1 MIRGNYIARQLRAP
15 RLAWATQSAI
25 RGFLI
30 SVGNLP
36 RLTALSVMLVAY
48 RRSVVTCTSR
58 GTAMTLMKTTF
69 ATVLLL
75 LFSIACLAQDK
86 RTAAIKGKVRVEQG
100 SPGGVSVILLQ
111 EDREVTR
118 GATDKKGE
126 FVIAHVA
133 PGLYTVTF
141 RKPGLAVSSIASL
154 DLKAG
159 KTRVLHDLV
168 LGIDEGSIAFL
179 RGSVFTE
186 SGRSVPGVRVE
197 LAKIVGENS
206 LQKID
211 ARVTGET
218 GEFVFRLSPETAKYR
233 VTVKAAG
240 AEPASK
246 DVEVDSPAVYR
257 VALTLKPVP
266 K

>member
-1 MIRGNYIARQLRAP
+1 
-15 RLAWATQSAI
+15 
-25 RGFLI
+25 
-30 SVGNLP
+30 
-36 RLTALSVMLVAY
+36 
-48 RRSVVTCTSR
+48 
-58 GTAMTLMKTTF
+58 MTLMKTTF

-75 LFSIACLAQDK
+75 IFSGACLAEDK
-86 RTAAIKGKVRVEQG
+86 TAAIKGKVRVEQG
-100 SPGGVSVILLQ
+100 SPSGVSVILLQ

-118 GATDKKGE
+118 AATDKKGE
-126 FVIAHVA
+126 FVIAHVT

-141 RKPGLAVSSIASL
+141 RKPGLAVGSIANL

-168 LGIDEGSIAFL
+168 LAIDEGSIAFL

-197 LAKIVGENS
+197 LARIVDENS
-206 LQKID
+206 VQKID

-233 VTVKAAG
+233 VTVKVEG
-240 AEPASK
+240 AQPTSK
-246 DVEVDSPAVYR
+246 DVEIDSAAVYR
-257 VALTLKPVP
+257 VALTVKPVP